1 MVKVALLAIF
11 CCLALVS
18 AKPAF
23 KDTKTVL
30 AELE

>member
-1 MVKVALLAIF
+1 MVKVAILAIV
-11 CCLALVS
+11 CCLAFAT